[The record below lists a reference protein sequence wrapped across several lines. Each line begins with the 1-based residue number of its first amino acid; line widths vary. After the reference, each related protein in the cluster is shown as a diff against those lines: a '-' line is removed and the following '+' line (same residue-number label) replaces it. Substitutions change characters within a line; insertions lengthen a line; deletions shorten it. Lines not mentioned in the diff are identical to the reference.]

1 MCSFCVKITL
11 VIQKTSD
18 IVSKKEKIREMDI
31 NFWKWYN
38 ETSKEQGGS
47 LVAPATAARMIG
59 TTRQYL
65 ERLIETG
72 KIKKHYFQD
81 MPFIGM
87 KDINEEIIRRMSKE
101 YENCVITKMSDEEI
115 AIAEEIQRRKEEE
128 ENEEIAIAKE
138 IQRRE
143 KGEKLED

>member
-1 MCSFCVKITL
+1 MN
-11 VIQKTSD
+11 
-18 IVSKKEKIREMDI
+18 I

-38 ETSKEQGGS
+38 ETAKEQGGS

-65 ERLIETG
+65 ERLIESG
-72 KIKKHYFQD
+72 KIKKHYFED
-81 MPFIGM
+81 MPFIRM

-115 AIAEEIQRRKEEE
+115 AIAEEIQRRKKEE

-143 KGEKLED
+143 KGEELED